1 MDEVLTVI
9 KAHIPEVVPAL
20 EGDGGPELMTGV
32 DAAVREVCPS
42 GDAQEL
48 KDILTN
54 DAAKLEALRAR
65 LKQLI
70 AEQTAPAVDPA
81 PVDPTPVDPA
91 PVDPTPV
98 APAAQATPDAQDT
111 PDAQASATAE
121 QLRLQ
126 IELERIQQSYQLLR
140 AGASR
145 YPWVNPI
152 LSIMVTGSFI
162 VLVFV
167 MAFGCVSTTNNP
179 VFNIA
184 LGAFATAFS
193 TVLGF
198 HFGSSAGSKQ
208 KDRAQAM
215 QALDQAAGNR
225 LPGS

>member
-20 EGDGGPELMTGV
+20 EANNGPALMAGI

-48 KDILTN
+48 QDLLTK
-54 DAAKLEALRAR
+54 DAAKLETLTTR
-65 LKQLI
+65 LTQLI
-70 AEQTAPAVDPA
+70 AEQTAPSVDSA
-81 PVDPTPVDPA
+81 S
-91 PVDPTPV
+91 VDPTPV
-98 APAAQATPDAQDT
+98 APTPADPAPVTPGEQVTPGAQA
-111 PDAQASATAE
+111 ASVE

-126 IELERIQQSYQLLR
+126 IELERLQQNYQLQR

-145 YPWVNPI
+145 YPFVNPA
-152 LSIMVTGSFI
+152 LSIMVTASFI

-167 MAFGCVSTTNNP
+167 MALGCVSTANNP

-215 QALDQAAGNR
+215 QALDQTAGNR
-225 LPGS
+225 SSAP